1 MLEES
6 KKAEEKLLQISS
18 KKAERLRSIKPSGI
32 RRLFALTEH
41 MPDLISL
48 GIGEPDFTP
57 PDHVL
62 EAAKQAM
69 TEGKTHYTPSN
80 GIPELREALAK
91 KFTRNYGLFYN
102 PETEILVTA
111 GATEAVFLALLAF
124 LNPGDEVL
132 IPDPGFLCYKPAVMI
147 AGGVPISIPMF
158 EDDGFKPNVE
168 TVTSLLTKKSR
179 VIIINSP
186 NNPTG
191 SVLSHNELAELGRLA
206 VENDL
211 IVISDEVYERIL
223 YDSVKHYCLATFTD
237 MHERTVVVNSF
248 SKTYAMT
255 GFRVGYAVAPENLI
269 SAMLLI
275 QQFII
280 ACIDGPAQYAATAAL
295 EGPQDFVVKMV
306 SKFNK
311 RRRLVYERLGE
322 IQGFNCGLP
331 RGAFYAFP
339 NIKAFKTSSAEFSEF
354 LLKEAK
360 VAVTPGSS
368 FGEYGEGFVR
378 LSFATAYEKID
389 EALDRIEKA
398 LERFDTVV
406 S

>member
-1 MLEES
+1 M
-6 KKAEEKLLQISS
+6 SS
-18 KKAERLRSIKPSGI
+18 KKAERLRNIKPSGI
-32 RRLFALTEH
+32 RRLFALTQH
-41 MPDLISL
+41 MPGLISL

-57 PDHVL
+57 PEHVL

-102 PETEILVTA
+102 PETEILVTV

-124 LNPGDEVL
+124 IDPGDEVL
-132 IPDPGFLCYKPAVMI
+132 IPDPGFLCYKPAVLI
-147 AGGVPISIPMF
+147 TGGVPVPIPMF

-191 SVLSHNELAELGRLA
+191 SVLSYNELAELGKLA

-223 YDSVKHYCLATFTD
+223 YDNVKHYCLATFHA

-280 ACIDGPAQYAATAAL
+280 ACVDGPAQYAATAAL
-295 EGPQDFVVKMV
+295 EGPQDFVVEMV
-306 SKFNK
+306 SKFDK
-311 RRRLVYERLGE
+311 RRRLVYERFSE
-322 IQGFNCGLP
+322 IQRFSCVLP
-331 RGAFYAFP
+331 KGAFYAFP
-339 NIKAFKTSSAEFSEF
+339 NIEAFKTSSADFSEF

-398 LERFDTVV
+398 LKRYDAVV